1 MSDYLETRDAPEGN
15 LDDATSAVNEL
26 RSATEAFRTSMTA
39 DLAKR
44 DARIAA
50 LETRLN
56 RPGQPQN
63 GNADDGSA
71 LQRRSFDSY
80 LRRGVE
86 RMSREEVEALEQR
99 TAMTTSTSDGPN
111 AGFTVPPEFFAELDK
126 NLTQF
131 SPMRSLAR
139 VLQASTGAV
148 LLPKRTAIP
157 TVSWE
162 GETDAEPAA
171 NSAYGNQTLNIY
183 EMKAY
188 VDVSN
193 RLLEDSAF
201 SVDSLIAE
209 DLGEAFGQKEGAAFI
224 VGTGSADKMPLGI
237 TGATITTT
245 TVAATTGPTTD
256 ELIDFF
262 HSLPSP
268 YAANATWIMNRS
280 TIGFIRKLKNS
291 AGEYLW
297 QGPLGPLS
305 VGNPGSLL
313 GAPVV
318 EFPDM
323 PNIGAG
329 LIPIA
334 FGDWRSG
341 FKIFDRV
348 SLSILRDPYSQQTAG
363 NVRFHARRRV
373 GGEVTKAEALR
384 LLKCAAS

>member
-1 MSDYLETRDAPEGN
+1 MSELDHNEP
-15 LDDATSAVNEL
+15 LDDATAAVNEL
-26 RSATEAFRTSMTA
+26 RTASETFRTNMTA
-39 DLAKR
+39 ELARR
-44 DARIAA
+44 DARLAA
-50 LETRLN
+50 LENRLA
-56 RPGQPQN
+56 RPGQPIQI
-63 GNADDGSA
+63 GDTDAE
-71 LQRRSFDSY
+71 LQRRAWNSY
-80 LRRGVE
+80 MRRGLE
-86 RMSREEVEALEQR
+86 RMSRDEVEALERR
-99 TAMTTSTSDGPN
+99 TGPLTTSTSDGPD
-111 AGFTVPPEFFAELDK
+111 AGFLVPPEFLAELDK
-126 NLTQF
+126 NLVQF

-162 GETDAEPAA
+162 GETDAEPQA
-171 NSAYGNQTLNIY
+171 NSVYGNHTLNIY
-183 EMKAY
+183 EMKAF

-201 SVDSLIAE
+201 PVDSLIAE

-268 YAANATWIMNRS
+268 YAANATWLMNRS
-280 TIGFIRKLKNS
+280 TIGYVRKLKNL
-291 AGEYLW
+291 AGEYMW
-297 QGPLGPLS
+297 QGPLGPLTN
-305 VGNPGSLL
+305 GNPGSLL

-323 PNIGAG
+323 PSIGAG
-329 LIPIA
+329 HFPIA